1 MILQENILKQMLTI
15 IITVIFLTG
24 CNKDAK
30 TDKLDV
36 DQPKPTVTENAN
48 PDCVEFVALWSA
60 ADIAQELGKT
70 KKWVFL
76 NYTVDLWEIPNSEE
90 SGVTIGKLRASSYA
104 QLFSR
109 MGEYYLVESPM
120 NGVQGWLNTSHVKS
134 IVKKNPITK
143 AVCE

>member
-1 MILQENILKQMLTI
+1 MLSI
-15 IITVIFLTG
+15 AFIGIFLTS
-24 CNKDAK
+24 CNKEVK
-30 TDKLDV
+30 TEKSDV
-36 DQPKPTVTENAN
+36 DQPAPTVAENAN
-48 PDCVEFVALWSA
+48 PECVEFVALWSA

-76 NYTVDLWEIPNSEE
+76 NYTVDLWETPNDEE

-104 QLFSR
+104 QLISR

>member
-1 MILQENILKQMLTI
+1 MILHENKLNRMLTV
-15 IITVIFLTG
+15 IITIILLTG

-30 TDKLDV
+30 TEISDV
-36 DQPKPTVTENAN
+36 DQPKPTVAENGN

-76 NYTVDLWEIPNSEE
+76 NYTVDLWETPNDEE

-104 QLFSR
+104 QLISR

>member
-1 MILQENILKQMLTI
+1 M
-15 IITVIFLTG
+15 V
-24 CNKDAK
+24 
-30 TDKLDV
+30 
-36 DQPKPTVTENAN
+36 
-48 PDCVEFVALWSA
+48 
-60 ADIAQELGKT
+60 

-76 NYTVDLWEIPNSEE
+76 NYTVDLWETPNSEE

-104 QLFSR
+104 QLISR